1 MINKEQLDT
10 YRHKGMRKKL
20 VEAVAKRGITNKD
33 VLRAIDEVPRHLY
46 FFDSVFLKRAYDDNA
61 FPIGEGQTISQPYTV
76 AYQSSLLEIKKGD
89 KVLEVGTGSGYQASV
104 LAQLGAKVF
113 SIERQKKLFDKT
125 KILLSDLG
133 YSSSVKCFYGDG
145 FAGLP
150 LYAPFDKIIVTAAA
164 PFVPDSLLGQ
174 MKIGAM
180 LVIPVGENIQTMKR
194 IIRVNE
200 TEWKEELFDNF
211 RFVPMLEGK
220 SN

>member
-125 KILLSDLG
+125 KILLFL
-133 YSSSVKCFYGDG
+133 
-145 FAGLP
+145 
-150 LYAPFDKIIVTAAA
+150 
-164 PFVPDSLLGQ
+164 
-174 MKIGAM
+174 
-180 LVIPVGENIQTMKR
+180 N
-194 IIRVNE
+194 
-200 TEWKEELFDNF
+200 TE
-211 RFVPMLEGK
+211 
-220 SN
+220 ST